1 MTNYQ
6 GFTKPKAFSKI
17 WIILIIGIFLIIISI
32 VGINLNRILVKD
44 STNDSTKINQNLS
57 TENSY
62 KSTYRKGVV
71 NFNNRYYDEALANF
85 KLVDKTDPDYNT
97 AQSYI
102 ESCENQLKLNP
113 PSKKQ
118 LEEENKKNE
127 AKKEKLKE
135 KLIAKYTKITG
146 VGYLY
151 EIKERLQREN
161 FYLTS
166 SKFETAPDGSTG
178 VRETFKKNI
187 DGLTVEIWLQSAY
200 SISYHYRNVSVY

>member
-71 NFNNRYYDEALANF
+71 NFNNRYYD
-85 KLVDKTDPDYNT
+85 
-97 AQSYI
+97 
-102 ESCENQLKLNP
+102 
-113 PSKKQ
+113 
-118 LEEENKKNE
+118 
-127 AKKEKLKE
+127 
-135 KLIAKYTKITG
+135 
-146 VGYLY
+146 
-151 EIKERLQREN
+151 
-161 FYLTS
+161 
-166 SKFETAPDGSTG
+166 
-178 VRETFKKNI
+178 
-187 DGLTVEIWLQSAY
+187 
-200 SISYHYRNVSVY
+200 